1 MRIQKKGYGSGVDD
15 FKVEEVP
22 SLSLAFLGDAIYAV
36 HIRTRLLKA
45 HPRMKPEELHREANL
60 WVSAGAQSR
69 ALLHLRKESLLTDE
83 EWDIAKRARNK
94 SSATRAKNASIKEY
108 RNASGLEAL
117 IGYLDLTGNQ
127 DRIKALM
134 EEIIKEGRGHN
145 G

>member
-1 MRIQKKGYGSGVDD
+1 MDD

-36 HIRTRLLKA
+36 YIRTYLLKIN
-45 HPRMKPEELHREANL
+45 PRMKPEELHREANL
-60 WVSAGAQSR
+60 WVSARAQSR
-69 ALLHLRKESLLTDE
+69 ALLHLRKEALLTDE

-108 RNASGLEAL
+108 RNASGIEAL
-117 IGYLDLTGNQ
+117 IGYLDLK
-127 DRIKALM
+127 DDHSRIETLM
-134 EEIIKEGRGHN
+134 QEIIKEGGIHN